1 MSPFLIAVF
10 FGFGVG
16 GWAWAQLARRTGSSD
31 QRSVAL
37 SALAAGV
44 FAAII
49 IFTLFKFVF
58 NW

>member
-1 MSPFLIAVF
+1 MSPGLIAIF

-16 GWAWAQLARRTGSSD
+16 GWAYSQLARRTGSSD
-31 QRSVAL
+31 PKGTAL
-37 SALAAGV
+37 AALAAGV
-44 FAAII
+44 VAAVV

>member
-1 MSPFLIAVF
+1 MSPGLIAVF

-16 GWAWAQLARRTGSSD
+16 GWAYAQLARRTGSSD
-31 QRSVAL
+31 PKGVAL
-37 SALAAGV
+37 SSVGIGLAAAV
-44 FAAII
+44 V